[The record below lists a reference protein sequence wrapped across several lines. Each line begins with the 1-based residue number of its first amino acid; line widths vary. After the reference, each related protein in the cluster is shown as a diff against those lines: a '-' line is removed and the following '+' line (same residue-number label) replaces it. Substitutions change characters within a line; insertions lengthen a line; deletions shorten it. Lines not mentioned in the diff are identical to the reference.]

1 MINFTVS
8 PNSLLDS
15 FEKIY
20 KTCEDSELK
29 QEQLIECQKDIENIC
44 QFFNCSEQEA
54 LVMSILLRMHYHSD
68 EPSVEE
74 LLKHTSLKISSAIYI
89 NQLLKPFTERGWIK
103 PVKNV
108 LLFPLTNY
116 KLSARFIRCVTNADW
131 SLMELKTA
139 TNSFDLIETYGKLL
153 AERKVGDMSYSK
165 FQESTQDLINKNK
178 ILPIVSFMNNLKM
191 SLFDSMVFLNMC
203 SRSYKGNSTFEFEY
217 LFDDFRP
224 PNEEQYAFRKLIK
237 SKKGVFFENQIVTQ
251 ASDSFSLCG
260 DEYQLSD
267 IAISCFDPEPVK
279 ENKNIKS
286 KFLEKIDHS
295 KIREKSLFYSGKD
308 KTQIDRLRELLL
320 PENFSNFQKRM
331 NENQKNAGLTVLFF
345 GSPGVGKTESVYQL
359 AHQSKRHILSADAS
373 TIRSKWIGETEQHI
387 KQLFDDYKKAK
398 KHYEQ
403 TPILLFNEADSI
415 LSKRRRVTEK
425 VDQMENTMQNIL
437 LQELENFEGIFIA
450 TTNLEENL
458 DNAFDR
464 RILYKIRFNPP
475 TDELRMSIW
484 KDKMKEID
492 EDLLHI
498 VNNRYKLTGGQID
511 NISKKVEVE
520 KLLSQDKII
529 DIEYLSTLA
538 EEEVSL
544 RSETQKR
551 QIGFNLN
558 N

>member
-139 TNSFDLIETYGKLL
+139 TNSFNLIETYGKLL

-217 LFDDFRP
+217 LIDDFRP
-224 PNEEQYAFRKLIK
+224 PNEEQYLFRKLIK
-237 SKKGVFFENQIVTQ
+237 SKKGVFFDYQLVTQ
-251 ASDSFSLCG
+251 ASDSFSLTG
-260 DEYQLSD
+260 EEYQLSET
-267 IAISCFDPEPVK
+267 AISCFDPDPVK
-279 ENKNIKS
+279 EKKACNS
-286 KFLEKIDHS
+286 KFLEKIDHFRIHE
-295 KIREKSLFYSGKD
+295 KILYYSGIE
-308 KTQIDRLRELLL
+308 KTQIDRLYDLLD
-320 PENFSNFQKRM
+320 PKYFADFQRRM
-331 NENQKNAGLTVLFF
+331 HEKKKIGGLTVLFF
-345 GSPGVGKTESVYQL
+345 GHPGVGKTESVYQL
-359 AHQSKRHILSADAS
+359 ARRTGRHILSADAS
-373 TIRSKWIGETEQHI
+373 TIRSKWIGETEAHI
-387 KQLFDDYKKAK
+387 KRLFDDYKKATK
-398 KHYEQ
+398 YYEK

-415 LSKRRRVTEK
+415 LSKRRTVTEK

-458 DNAFDR
+458 DPAFDR

-484 KDKMKEID
+484 KDKLNEFD
-492 EDLLHI
+492 EDLLYTL
-498 VNNRYKLTGGQID
+498 NSRFKLTGGQID

-520 KLLSQDKII
+520 KLLSDHNII
-529 DIEYLSTLA
+529 DIEYLSALA

-544 RSETQKR
+544 RLDTTKSK
-551 QIGFNLN
+551 IGFKLN
-558 N
+558 Y